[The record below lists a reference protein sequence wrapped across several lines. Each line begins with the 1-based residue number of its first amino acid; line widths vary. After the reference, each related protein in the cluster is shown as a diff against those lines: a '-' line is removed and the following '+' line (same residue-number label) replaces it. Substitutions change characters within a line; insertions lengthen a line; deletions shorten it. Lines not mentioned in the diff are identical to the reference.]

1 MGYAV
6 SATPSVIYKFM
17 KIAKLI
23 LLAFP
28 VVVASTLMLALPA
41 AASIVNAPATAQVTL
56 VSTQPIP
63 QSVTPLT
70 QESNP
75 IKDQLGCSCATCVQA
90 NSQLLQGKL
99 PFAGI

>member
-1 MGYAV
+1 
-6 SATPSVIYKFM
+6 M

-28 VVVASTLMLALPA
+28 VVIASVLMLGLPA
-41 AASIVNAPATAQVTL
+41 AASIVNAPAKAQVTL
-56 VSTQPIP
+56 VSAQPIP
-63 QSVTPLT
+63 QSLTPLT

-75 IKDQLGCSCATCVQA
+75 ITDQLGCNCRSCVQA

>member
-1 MGYAV
+1 
-6 SATPSVIYKFM
+6 M

-28 VVVASTLMLALPA
+28 VVIASALMLANPA

-56 VSTQPIP
+56 VSAQPIP
-63 QSVTPLT
+63 QSVTALT

-75 IKDQLGCSCATCVQA
+75 IKDQLGCNCPTCVQA

>member
-1 MGYAV
+1 
-6 SATPSVIYKFM
+6 M

-28 VVVASTLMLALPA
+28 VVVASILMLANPA
-41 AASIVNAPATAQVTL
+41 AASIVNAPAKAQVTL
-56 VSTQPIP
+56 VSAQLIP
-63 QSVTPLT
+63 ELTTPKLT

-75 IKDQLGCSCATCVQA
+75 IKDQLGCNCPSCVKA

-99 PFAGI
+99 PFTAI

>member
-1 MGYAV
+1 M
-6 SATPSVIYKFM
+6 M

-28 VVVASTLMLALPA
+28 VVLASTLMLANPA
-41 AASIVNAPATAQVTL
+41 AASIVNAPGKAQVIL
-56 VSTQPIP
+56 VSTQPI
-63 QSVTPLT
+63 SESLTPKLT
-70 QESNP
+70 QESDP
-75 IKDQLGCSCATCVQA
+75 IKDQLGCNCASCVKA

>member
-1 MGYAV
+1 
-6 SATPSVIYKFM
+6 M

-28 VVVASTLMLALPA
+28 VVIASALMFALPA
-41 AASIVNAPATAQVTL
+41 AASIVNAPTAQVTL
-56 VSTQPIP
+56 VSTQPIS
-63 QSVTPLT
+63 QSLTPKLI
-70 QESNP
+70 QKSNP
-75 IKDQLGCSCATCVQA
+75 IKDQLGCNCPSCVQA

>member
-1 MGYAV
+1 
-6 SATPSVIYKFM
+6 M
-17 KIAKLI
+17 KIAKFI

-28 VVVASTLMLALPA
+28 IVLASALMLALPA
-41 AASIVNAPATAQVTL
+41 AASIVNAPAKAQVTL
-56 VSTQPIP
+56 VSTQLIA

-75 IKDQLGCSCATCVQA
+75 IKDQLGCNCPSCVQA

>member
-1 MGYAV
+1 
-6 SATPSVIYKFM
+6 M

-28 VVVASTLMLALPA
+28 VVIASMLMLANPA
-41 AASIVNAPATAQVTL
+41 AASIVNAPAKAQVTL
-56 VSTQPIP
+56 VSAQSIP
-63 QSVTPLT
+63 ESVTPLT

-75 IKDQLGCSCATCVQA
+75 ITDQLGCNCPTCVKA

>member
-1 MGYAV
+1 M
-6 SATPSVIYKFM
+6 M

-28 VVVASTLMLALPA
+28 LVLASTLMLANPA
-41 AASIVNAPATAQVTL
+41 AASIVNAPGKAQVIL
-56 VSTQPIP
+56 VSAQPIS
-63 QSVTPLT
+63 QSLTPLT

-75 IKDQLGCSCATCVQA
+75 IKDQLGCNCPSCVKA

>member
-1 MGYAV
+1 
-6 SATPSVIYKFM
+6 M

-28 VVVASTLMLALPA
+28 VVIASALMFALPA
-41 AASIVNAPATAQVTL
+41 AASIVNTPTAQVTL
-56 VSTQPIP
+56 VSTQPI
-63 QSVTPLT
+63 SESFTPKLI
-70 QESNP
+70 QKSNL
-75 IKDQLGCSCATCVQA
+75 IKDQLGCNCPSCVQA